1 MAMIDLQAARQA
13 NLITVLRELETDG
26 VVGLG
31 LKAEVLGTTDRVLE
45 AILEGR
51 AMPDELAREIEWA
64 AQKPAGW
71 MDEDHRFGPPL

>member
-1 MAMIDLQAARQA
+1 MAMIDHQAVRHA
-13 NLITVLRELETDG
+13 NLSTVLRELETDG
-26 VVGLG
+26 VVGLS

-45 AILEGR
+45 GILEGR

-71 MDEDHRFGPPL
+71 MDEDHRFGPSL

>member
-1 MAMIDLQAARQA
+1 MIDLQAARQA

>member
-1 MAMIDLQAARQA
+1 MPMIDLQAARQA